1 MNFSTYFAIVG
12 KNLTANGV
20 YEKLFA
26 GDISIWSIISI
37 DKRTDFMNLLL
48 TGAIL
53 ALLIALAS
61 GIAMALQGSLNASL
75 AKIIGLLESTFIV
88 HASAAIL
95 LIVMIFVLRM
105 GQGDFGSYNQA
116 PWYLYLG
123 GAIGIAITV
132 GVMFSIPKL
141 GVATATT
148 AIIVGQVTTAALVDH
163 FGLFGLQKIPFTWI
177 KLAGIVLLAAGAKF
191 MLIK

>member
-1 MNFSTYFAIVG
+1 
-12 KNLTANGV
+12 
-20 YEKLFA
+20 
-26 GDISIWSIISI
+26 
-37 DKRTDFMNLLL
+37 MNLLL
-48 TGAIL
+48 TGAIF

-95 LIVMIFVLRM
+95 LIIMIFVLRM

-132 GVMFSIPKL
+132 EIGRAHV
-141 GVATATT
+141 
-148 AIIVGQVTTAALVDH
+148 
-163 FGLFGLQKIPFTWI
+163 
-177 KLAGIVLLAAGAKF
+177 
-191 MLIK
+191 